1 MIAIHVC
8 EPMLHGL
15 VFIGPLLYQLM
26 LCVPNLHSLQ
36 RDADLRDS
44 VTKNLNNCRPN
55 EKGSKASTSMEVKSL
70 GCL

>member
-1 MIAIHVC
+1 MTAIHVC
-8 EPMLHGL
+8 KPMLHGL

-26 LCVPNLHSLQ
+26 LCVTNLHSLQ

-44 VTKNLNNCRPN
+44 VTKNLNICRPK
-55 EKGSKASTSMEVKSL
+55 ERGFKVSTSIDVKSL